1 MYHIHPLKLLLID
14 FPDFKQFRSN
24 KSNKTVTATAW
35 RYSVMSSNAARIL
48 IAYVEVLHIV
58 FSGLQAN
65 SQRVL
70 EFDIST
76 GLAARS
82 D

>member
-1 MYHIHPLKLLLID
+1 
-14 FPDFKQFRSN
+14 
-24 KSNKTVTATAW
+24 
-35 RYSVMSSNAARIL
+35 MSSNAARIL

-65 SQRVL
+65 SQHVL